1 MNLDNI
7 VNTLINYLKRIYE
20 KTAFLI
26 YVYLSKGFVYCD
38 YKILSTKKVENK
50 EAELE
55 KKQLFSKYSF
65 NIFEEYFNSDQIKSE
80 VIEIKIVYLNNPEK
94 IDYKV
99 NNDID
104 EEIFAAELFNNWIE
118 EYTKL
123 NS

>member
-20 KTAFLI
+20 KTDFLI
-26 YVYLSKGFVYCD
+26 YIYLSKGFVYCD

-94 IDYKV
+94 KDYKV
-99 NNDID
+99 NNDIG

-123 NS
+123 NT